1 GHRHRLVAA
10 QGEHRLDRETE
21 ARLKI
26 APDLAAAVVRDLGI
40 LVHRPANAMADELA
54 DHAVAFRPGDVLD
67 GRPDVADVVA
77 RLGCRD
83 SGHHGHASRL
93 DQLADRLGWL
103 ADEEGPGRVAVPA
116 VDDRAGIDRDE
127 LALADRPLAGDAMD
141 DLGID
146 RDADAARKWP
156 ARVGPRIA
164 LERGQRAASADMG
177 LGQGIEMGGTDP
189 RTELRLNQGED
200 FGHDPAGPPHRIDL

>member
-1 GHRHRLVAA
+1 MFANPATTGRSDGGQDLRSVLGDGDAVLEVGGQRAVPGHDRPVVGQHHRLVAA
-10 QGEHRLDRETE
+10 HGEHRLDRETE
-21 ARLKI
+21 ARLKL

-54 DHAVAFRPGDVLD
+54 DHAVALRPGDVLD

-83 SGHHGHASRL
+83 SGHHGQASRL

-127 LALADRPLAGDAMD
+127 LALTDRPLAGDAMD

-146 RDADAARKWP
+146 RDADAAREWP
-156 ARVGPRIA
+156 ARVGPGIT
-164 LERGQRAASADMG
+164 LERG
-177 LGQGIEMGGTDP
+177 
-189 RTELRLNQGED
+189 
-200 FGHDPAGPPHRIDL
+200 